1 MDIELIIL
9 AAVAVFVI
17 SRLYAVL
24 GQKTG
29 SEPTPRRVREPVAT
43 TQRAD
48 DFAAKEEARPSVRPA
63 FTGPAAGGLESIAA
77 RDPDFDPDSFL
88 RGAKMAYSEI
98 VGAFADGDK
107 DKLRPLVDDDVF
119 EAYIEAIDQR
129 EGTDA
134 EPMRL
139 LRTKSAKLVEASLDD
154 GDDMA
159 RIGVSFEA
167 DLSDGENMR
176 RAREIW
182 TFKRNVSSDS
192 PNWLLDEVA
201 IAS

>member
-9 AAVAVFVI
+9 AVVAVFVI

-29 SEPTPRRVREPVAT
+29 SEPTPRQVREPVAP

-48 DFAAKEEARPSVRPA
+48 EFATKEETRPAVRPA
-63 FTGPAAGGLESIAA
+63 FTGPAAGGLESIAT
-77 RDPDFDPDSFL
+77 RDPDFDPDTFL

-129 EGTDA
+129 EETGA

>member
-1 MDIELIIL
+1 M
-9 AAVAVFVI
+9 AVFVI

-29 SEPTPRRVREPVAT
+29 SEPPARRVREPVAP

-48 DFAAKEEARPSVRPA
+48 DFASAEEPRPSVRPA
-63 FTGPAAGGLESIAA
+63 FTGPAAAGLESIAS
-77 RDPDFDPDSFL
+77 RDPMFDPDTFL

-107 DKLRPLVDDDVF
+107 DRLRPLVDDDVF
-119 EAYIEAIDQR
+119 EAYVEAIDQR
-129 EGTDA
+129 EQSGA

-139 LRTKSAKLVEASLDD
+139 LRTKSAKLVDASLEDD
-154 GDDMA
+154 DDTA
-159 RIGVSFEA
+159 RVGVSFEA
-167 DLSDGENMR
+167 ELSDGENMR

-182 TFKRNVSSDS
+182 TFKRNVGSDD
-192 PNWLLDEVA
+192 PNWLLDEVG

>member
-9 AAVAVFVI
+9 AVVAVFVI

-29 SEPTPRRVREPVAT
+29 SEPPARRVREPVT
-43 TQRAD
+43 PTKRAD
-48 DFAAKEEARPSVRPA
+48 DFAATEDSRPSVRPA
-63 FTGPAAGGLESIAA
+63 FTGPAAAGLESIAA
-77 RDPDFDPDSFL
+77 RDPDFDPDAFL
-88 RGAKMAYSEI
+88 RGAKMAYGEI

-129 EGTDA
+129 EETGA

-139 LRTKSAKLVEASLDD
+139 LRTQSAKLVEASLED

-159 RIGVSFEA
+159 RVGVSFEA
-167 DLSDGENMR
+167 ELSDGENMR

-192 PNWLLDEVA
+192 PVWLLDEVG